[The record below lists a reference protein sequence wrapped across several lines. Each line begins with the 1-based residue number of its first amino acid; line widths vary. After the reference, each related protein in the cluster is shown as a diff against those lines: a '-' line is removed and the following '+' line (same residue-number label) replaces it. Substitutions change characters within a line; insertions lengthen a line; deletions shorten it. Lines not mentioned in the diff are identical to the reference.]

1 MRSKLTAY
9 LAALAITLSP
19 IAISANDGPATALKQ
34 DSSIFVEQ
42 VTAHRSPVASER
54 QVDSIYTP
62 NIELRSIDRLD
73 FPRFYHYTGQLS
85 HSIAIQQGKNN
96 RINVQTL
103 GGGNV
108 TLQRQKGMGLV
119 SDIRLIGRRNAIA
132 VDQQGTDL
140 ASNIRVLGGN
150 KVIFHVQRGPGLRSH
165 QEPLFYTGT
174 QREAELILDTPKGR
188 LTKSMTN

>member
-9 LAALAITLSP
+9 LAALGIALSP
-19 IAISANDGPATALKQ
+19 IALSANDGPATALKQ

-42 VTAHRSPVASER
+42 VNAHRSPGASDH
-54 QVDSIYTP
+54 QVDRIHTSDF
-62 NIELRSIDRLD
+62 EFSSIDRLD
-73 FPRFYHYTGQLS
+73 FPHFYHYTGQVS

-96 RINVQTL
+96 RIKVQSV

-108 TLQRQKGMGLV
+108 TLQRQKGVGLV
-119 SDIRLIGRRNAIA
+119 SDITLIGRRNAIA

-150 KVIFHVQRGPGLRSH
+150 KVIFHVQRGPGHGSH
-165 QEPLFYTGT
+165 QEPLLYTGT

-188 LTKSMTN
+188 LTKSMTQ